1 MTLFYTLSFQSL
13 SKRSTHP
20 EYQKDI
26 QSKVGLAGH
35 RKTHHPDVQTK
46 NLTDS
51 SFVVK

>member
-13 SKRSTHP
+13 SKRSAHP

-35 RKTHHPDVQTK
+35 RKTHHPDVQ

-51 SFVVK
+51 SFFVK